1 MKTFLLCISLT
12 VAAHS
17 VAQAQVDPEWF
28 SSMKARSIGPAGMS
42 GRVAAVDV
50 VVSDPNIIYVG
61 AATGGLW
68 KSVDGGIAWKP
79 IFDDQGTGSIGAI
92 AINQANPDI
101 VWVGTGEGNP
111 RNSAGVGDG
120 VYKTMDGGQTWTH
133 LGLERS
139 ERIHRIAL
147 DPTNPDVAYLGVM
160 GPAWSDGEER
170 GVFKTTDGGHTWDRV
185 LFANERTGAS
195 DLVMDPSN
203 PNKLFAAMWEH
214 RRWPWF
220 FESGGEGSG
229 LHVTYDGGATWKKY
243 TTEDGMPEGDL
254 GRMGLAIAHNDPRVV
269 YALIEAKKSAL
280 LRSDD
285 GGITWSTISDE
296 PGVAPRPF
304 YYADIRVDPA
314 NENRLYSLHGRI
326 TVSEDQG
333 RTFRIV
339 VPSQKIH
346 GDVQE
351 LWINPDDP
359 RFLIMGNDGGI
370 GISYNRGATWRF
382 VSNLTLAQFYHIN
395 VDMDIPF
402 NVYGGLQDNGS
413 WFGPSRVWHSG
424 GIRNY
429 DWTRVGGGDGFAT
442 FTDFGDTRYGYTQSQ
457 QGNLR
462 RFDKVSGERKDI
474 RPVHP
479 DGTRLRFNWNAG
491 FNIDPF
497 DSTTIYIGS
506 QFLHRSR
513 DRGESW
519 EIISPDLTTNDPEKQ
534 RSFESGGLTLDAS
547 GAENHTAIMAIA
559 PSPVERGV
567 IWVGTDDG
575 NVQLT
580 RDAGATWT
588 NMVDRIPDIPE
599 ATWVAHIEPS
609 KFEGSTAFV
618 VLDDHRRGNWT
629 TYVFRT
635 DDYGRNWKN
644 LATDEIRGFAHVI
657 EQDPIEPDLL
667 FLGTEFGMYVSLN
680 AGENWV
686 KWTHG
691 LPTAPFRALMVHGR
705 DHDLVAGTHG
715 RGAYILDDIR
725 PLRELAS
732 DPGIADRALHAFE
745 IPPAYQAT
753 MAEPLGYRSTG
764 DAMFF
769 GENRPYGALIS
780 YWSLGSEDSVTVE
793 IADATGDVIRTL
805 EGTNTHGVNRLAWD
819 LRIERFRRPT
829 LGGGFGG
836 GDGDGGGGGPLV
848 LPGTYNVRIKYGD
861 TEATATVEVRPDPR
875 ITIPDAERRAKFAAI
890 VATGEQMEVAADLL
904 ERIKDTRE
912 TIETITDALRDRDDE
927 ASTSLAVRGDEV
939 SETLQ
944 ALSDR
949 VARAPGGGLANTRDL
964 VGSRLNSVHGSLQSS
979 WDEPTQSQRISMEL
993 AARGLRAVVDDYN
1006 ALLSDALA
1014 GFKRDADAAG
1024 LRLLGEMERL
1034 AVSRE

>member
-1 MKTFLLCISLT
+1 M
-12 VAAHS
+12 
-17 VAQAQVDPEWF
+17 
-28 SSMKARSIGPAGMS
+28 
-42 GRVAAVDV
+42 
-50 VVSDPNIIYVG
+50 
-61 AATGGLW
+61 
-68 KSVDGGIAWKP
+68 
-79 IFDDQGTGSIGAI
+79 
-92 AINQANPDI
+92 
-101 VWVGTGEGNP
+101 
-111 RNSAGVGDG
+111 
-120 VYKTMDGGQTWTH
+120 
-133 LGLERS
+133 
-139 ERIHRIAL
+139 
-147 DPTNPDVAYLGVM
+147 
-160 GPAWSDGEER
+160 
-170 GVFKTTDGGHTWDRV
+170 
-185 LFANERTGAS
+185 
-195 DLVMDPSN
+195 
-203 PNKLFAAMWEH
+203 
-214 RRWPWF
+214 
-220 FESGGEGSG
+220 
-229 LHVTYDGGATWKKY
+229 
-243 TTEDGMPEGDL
+243 
-254 GRMGLAIAHNDPRVV
+254 
-269 YALIEAKKSAL
+269 
-280 LRSDD
+280 
-285 GGITWSTISDE
+285 
-296 PGVAPRPF
+296 
-304 YYADIRVDPA
+304 
-314 NENRLYSLHGRI
+314 
-326 TVSEDQG
+326 SEDQG
-333 RTFRIV
+333 RTFRTV

-359 RFLIMGNDGGI
+359 RFLIMGNDGGV
-370 GISYNRGATWRF
+370 GISYDRGATWRF
-382 VSNLTLAQFYHIN
+382 VSNLALAQFYHIN

-413 WFGPSRVWHSG
+413 WFGPSHVWHSG

-442 FTDFGDTRYGYTQSQ
+442 FNDFGDSRYGYTQSQ

-462 RFDKVSGERKDI
+462 RFDKVTGERKDI

-497 DSTTIYIGS
+497 DSSTIYIGS
-506 QFLHRSR
+506 QFVHRSR

-519 EIISPDLTTNDPEKQ
+519 EIISPDLTTNDPDKQ

-547 GAENHTAIMAIA
+547 GAENHTAIMTIA
-559 PSPVERGV
+559 PSPVEPGV

-575 NVQLT
+575 RVQVT
-580 RDAGATWT
+580 RDAGATWA
-588 NMVDRIPDIPE
+588 NVVDRISDVPE

-609 KFEGSTAFV
+609 KFEGQGAFV

-635 DDYGRNWKN
+635 DDYGRNWEN

-657 EQDPIEPDLL
+657 EQDPVEPDLL

-912 TIETITDALRDRDDE
+912 TIKTITDALRDRDDE

>member
-1 MKTFLLCISLT
+1 MWRYVVKTFLVCISLT

-17 VAQAQVDPEWF
+17 VAQAQIEPTWF
-28 SSMKARSIGPAGMS
+28 SSMEARSIGPAGMS
-42 GRVAAVDV
+42 GRVAAVDA

-61 AATGGLW
+61 AATGGVW
-68 KSVDGGIAWKP
+68 KSVDGGITWKP

-120 VYKTMDGGQTWTH
+120 VYKTMDGGHTWTH

-160 GPAWSDGEER
+160 GPAWSDGDER

-229 LHVTYDGGATWKKY
+229 LHVTYDGGTTWKKY
-243 TTEDGMPEGDL
+243 TSEDGMPEGNL

-269 YALIEAKKSAL
+269 YALIEAKQSEL

-285 GGITWSTISDE
+285 GGITWRTISDE

-304 YYADIRVDPA
+304 YYADIRVDPQ
-314 NENRLYSLHGRI
+314 NENRLYSLHSRI

-333 RTFRIV
+333 RTFRTV

-351 LWINPDDP
+351 LWINPNDP

-370 GISYNRGATWRF
+370 GISYDRGAAWRF
-382 VSNLTLAQFYHIN
+382 VSNLALAQFYHIN

-413 WFGPSRVWHSG
+413 WFGPSHVWHSG

-442 FTDFGDTRYGYTQSQ
+442 FNDFGDSRYGYTQSQ

-497 DSTTIYIGS
+497 DSSTIYIGS

-519 EIISPDLTTNDPEKQ
+519 EIISPDLTTNDPDKQ

-547 GAENHTAIMAIA
+547 GAENHTAIMTIA

-575 NVQLT
+575 SVQVT

-588 NMVDRIPDIPE
+588 NIVDRISDVPE

-635 DDYGRNWKN
+635 NDYGRNWKS

-657 EQDPIEPDLL
+657 EQDPVEPDLL

-680 AGENWV
+680 AGGTWV

-715 RGAYILDDIR
+715 RGVYIIDDIR

-732 DPGIADRALHAFE
+732 DPEIADRALHAFE
-745 IPPAYQAT
+745 IPPAYQVT
-753 MAEPLGYRSTG
+753 MAEPLGFRSTG

-780 YWSLGSEDSVTVE
+780 YWSQGSEDSVTVE
-793 IADATGDVIRTL
+793 IADAAGEVIRQL
-805 EGTNTHGVNRLAWD
+805 KGTNTHGVNRLAWD
-819 LRIERFRRPT
+819 LRLERFRRPT
-829 LGGGFGG
+829 LGGGF
-836 GDGDGGGGGPLV
+836 GGGGGPLV
-848 LPGTYNVRIKYGD
+848 LPGTYNVRIKNGD
-861 TEATATVEVRPDPR
+861 TEATTTVEVRPDPR
-875 ITIPDAERRAKFAAI
+875 TTILDAERRAKFAAI
-890 VATGEQMEVAADLL
+890 VTTGEQMVVAADLL
-904 ERIKDTRE
+904 DRIRDTRE
-912 TIETITDALRDRDDE
+912 TLETIGDALRDRDDE
-927 ASTSLAVRGDEV
+927 ESTALAARGDEIA
-939 SETLQ
+939 EMLQ
-944 ALSDR
+944 AISDR
-949 VARAPGGGLANTRDL
+949 VARASGGGLANTGDL

-979 WDEPTQSQRISMEL
+979 WDAPTQSQRISMEL
-993 AARGLRAVVDDYN
+993 AQRDLQAVVADYN
-1006 ALLSDALA
+1006 ALLSGALA
-1014 GFKRDADAAG
+1014 AFKRDADAVG
-1024 LRLLGEMERL
+1024 LQLLGEMEPL
-1034 AVSRE
+1034 VVSRE

>member
-1 MKTFLLCISLT
+1 MRTFLLSIS
-12 VAAHS
+12 VAVAVHS
-17 VAQAQVDPEWF
+17 VAQAQVDPARF
-28 SSMKARSIGPAGMS
+28 SAMEARSIGPAGMS
-42 GRVAAVDV
+42 GRVAAVDA

-139 ERIHRIAL
+139 ERIHRIVL

-160 GPAWSDGEER
+160 GPAWSDGDER
-170 GVFKTTDGGHTWDRV
+170 GVFKTTDGGRTWDRV

-229 LHVTYDGGATWKKY
+229 LHVTYDGGATWKQY
-243 TTEDGMPEGDL
+243 TSEDGMPEGNL

-285 GGITWSTISDE
+285 GGITWRTISDE

-304 YYADIRVDPA
+304 YYADIRVDPE

-333 RTFRIV
+333 RTFRTV

-370 GISYNRGATWRF
+370 GISYDRGATWRF

-429 DWTRVGGGDGFAT
+429 DWMRVGGGDGFAT
-442 FTDFGDTRYGYTQSQ
+442 FNDFGNSRYGYTQSQ

-497 DSTTIYIGS
+497 DSSTIYIGS

-519 EIISPDLTTNDPEKQ
+519 EIISPDLTTNDSEKQ

-547 GAENHTAIMAIA
+547 GAENHTAIMSIA

-588 NMVDRIPDIPE
+588 NMVDRISDIPE

-725 PLRELAS
+725 PLRELAA

-780 YWSLGSEDSVTVE
+780 YWSLGSDDSVTVE
-793 IADATGDVIRTL
+793 IADATREVIRTL

-819 LRIERFRRPT
+819 LRLERFRRPT

-836 GDGDGGGGGPLV
+836 GGGGGG
-848 LPGTYNVRIKYGD
+848 GEG
-861 TEATATVEVRPDPR
+861 EARSCCRAPTTCESKTATRKRRRRWKCVPILGRRSPTWSVEPSSPR
-875 ITIPDAERRAKFAAI
+875 
-890 VATGEQMEVAADLL
+890 
-904 ERIKDTRE
+904 
-912 TIETITDALRDRDDE
+912 
-927 ASTSLAVRGDEV
+927 SL
-939 SETLQ
+939 
-944 ALSDR
+944 
-949 VARAPGGGLANTRDL
+949 PLANRW
-964 VGSRLNSVHGSLQSS
+964 R
-979 WDEPTQSQRISMEL
+979 
-993 AARGLRAVVDDYN
+993 
-1006 ALLSDALA
+1006 
-1014 GFKRDADAAG
+1014 
-1024 LRLLGEMERL
+1024 
-1034 AVSRE
+1034 

>member
-829 LGGGFGG
+829 LGGGCRGRCCVIFRMGSG
-836 GDGDGGGGGPLV
+836 LWGSGK
-848 LPGTYNVRIKYGD
+848 LP
-861 TEATATVEVRPDPR
+861 
-875 ITIPDAERRAKFAAI
+875 AAN
-890 VATGEQMEVAADLL
+890 LF
-904 ERIKDTRE
+904 
-912 TIETITDALRDRDDE
+912 
-927 ASTSLAVRGDEV
+927 
-939 SETLQ
+939 
-944 ALSDR
+944 
-949 VARAPGGGLANTRDL
+949 
-964 VGSRLNSVHGSLQSS
+964 SRLQYAG
-979 WDEPTQSQRISMEL
+979 
-993 AARGLRAVVDDYN
+993 AR
-1006 ALLSDALA
+1006 
-1014 GFKRDADAAG
+1014 
-1024 LRLLGEMERL
+1024 
-1034 AVSRE
+1034 